1 MKHLLNRLAFYNL
14 TAIKPNFPGLD
25 PAAKPDLNS
34 GTWSPWIYPNGTMIN
49 GITLVPAKT
58 TVPTATTTRKTTTTQ
73 TTTATA
79 FRITTTSTTTT
90 TTEDP
95 SATASGNMLS
105 SAEIITT
112 RAPEVTTGQRTVSL
126 KDKLAKKTQDDME
139 KNANRIN
146 KLPKDLRN
154 KKGLFITNFLGKV
167 RGMWKQARKAMH
179 AMFN

>member
-95 SATASGNMLS
+95 SATAFGKMLS
-105 SAEIITT
+105 SAEIITI
-112 RAPEVTTGQRTVSL
+112 RAPEMTTEQRTVSL

>member
-79 FRITTTSTTTT
+79 FRTTTMPNKT
-90 TTEDP
+90 TTEDL
-95 SATASGNMLS
+95 STTAFGKTLS
-105 SAEIITT
+105 STT
-112 RAPEVTTGQRTVSL
+112 RAPDMTTSQNTVSL
-126 KDKLAKKTQDDME
+126 KDKLAKKTQDNME
-139 KNANRIN
+139 ENANRIN

-154 KKGLFITNFLGKV
+154 KKGLFITKFLGKV